1 MTKSTN
7 GHASSRVDPHA
18 VSGGTAARIRALR
31 INSFAA
37 VVMLVTE
44 YGLGIWVNIYAH
56 LPAADQGKGTFAAF
70 ASAVANG
77 PVVLAL
83 HAVLGTLILVSGISM
98 LVRAALVGRPALI
111 VIGAVGLLAIIAA
124 WFSGARFVGHGGNG
138 ASFSMAI
145 ATAVAI
151 AGYVIVLFISGPGN
165 GAPTAAGEK

>member
-1 MTKSTN
+1 MR
-7 GHASSRVDPHA
+7 G
-18 VSGGTAARIRALR
+18 LR

-56 LPAADQGKGTFAAF
+56 LPAADRGKGTFAAF

-83 HAVLGTLILVSGISM
+83 HAVLGVLLLVSGITM
-98 LVRAALVGRPALI
+98 IVRAVLVGRPTLI

-124 WFSGARFVGHGGNG
+124 WFSGARFVGHGGNS

-151 AGYVIVLFISGPGN
+151 AGYVTVLFISGPPN
-165 GAPTAAGEK
+165 GATTAAGKT

>member
-1 MTKSTN
+1 MR
-7 GHASSRVDPHA
+7 G
-18 VSGGTAARIRALR
+18 LR

-56 LPAADQGKGTFAAF
+56 LPAADHGKGTFAAF

-83 HAVLGTLILVSGISM
+83 HAVLGTLLLISAISM
-98 LVRAALVGRPALI
+98 VVRAAGVRSPALI
-111 VIGAVGLLAIIAA
+111 VIGAVALLAIIAA
-124 WFSGARFVGHGGNG
+124 WFSGARFVGHGGNS

-151 AGYVIVLFISGPGN
+151 AGYVTVLFISGPAN
-165 GAPTAAGEK
+165 GATTPAGKT